1 MRKVIIITGI
11 SAAVIVFFIYSILN
25 KGNASLKKSIQTT
38 MQKVNT
44 SVSKN
49 TPTPFPFQEITI
61 PYLRDREYKSALG
74 TRQKSYETNEYTA
87 YLTSYKSD
95 GLKING
101 LLTEPQGQRP
111 ADGWPAIVFL
121 HGYIPPTLYQTEK
134 QYYDYVDYLA
144 RAGFVVFKIDLRG
157 HAESEGEATGAYFSG
172 DYIIDT
178 LNAYAALEKADFVDP
193 QKIGLWGHSM
203 AGNVVLRSLAVK
215 PTIPAAVIWA
225 GAGYT
230 YADMQKYG
238 IDDNSYRPPTQIT
251 QRQGRRQRIRDL
263 YGDYSASSN
272 FWRQMAAT
280 NYLDDFK
287 GTIQLNH
294 AIDDA
299 VVNIGYSR
307 DLNALLDSTSIPHEL
322 KEYESGGHNISG
334 SSFNAAIANTAS
346 FFKKYLK

>member
-1 MRKVIIITGI
+1 MRKTIIITGI
-11 SAAVIVFFIYSILN
+11 SAAFIVFFIYSLLN
-25 KGNASLKKSIQTT
+25 KGNANLKKSIQTT
-38 MQKVNT
+38 IQKINAAGI
-44 SVSKN
+44 KN
-49 TPTPFPFQEITI
+49 TPAPFPFQEITI
-61 PYLRDREYKSALG
+61 PYLRNREYKSVLG
-74 TRQKSYETNEYTA
+74 PKQKSYETDEYTA
-87 YLTSYKSD
+87 YLTSYDSD

-101 LLTEPQGQRP
+101 ILTEPKSLKP
-111 ADGWPAIVFL
+111 NAGWPAIVFL

-144 RAGFVVFKIDLRG
+144 SAGFVVFKIDLRG
-157 HAESEGEATGAYFSG
+157 HADSDGEATGAYFSG

-178 LNAYAALEKADFVDP
+178 LNAYAALEKADFVNP

-203 AGNVVLRSLAVK
+203 AGNVVLRAMAVK
-215 PTIPAAVIWA
+215 STIPAAVIWA

-238 IDDNSYRPPTQIT
+238 IDDNSYRPPAQTT

-263 YGDYSASSN
+263 YGEYSASSA

-280 NYLDDFK
+280 NYLHDLK
-287 GTIQLNH
+287 GAIKLNH
-294 AIDDA
+294 AIDDM

-307 DLNALLDSTSIPHEL
+307 DLNSRLNLTSIPHEL
-322 KEYESGGHNISG
+322 NEYESGGHNISG
-334 SSFNAAIANTAS
+334 NSFNAAMANTTS

>member
-263 YGDYSASSN
+263 YGDYSASSD
-272 FWRQMAAT
+272 FWRQWRQR
-280 NYLDDFK
+280 
-287 GTIQLNH
+287 TI
-294 AIDDA
+294 
-299 VVNIGYSR
+299 
-307 DLNALLDSTSIPHEL
+307 
-322 KEYESGGHNISG
+322 
-334 SSFNAAIANTAS
+334 
-346 FFKKYLK
+346 

>member
-74 TRQKSYETNEYTA
+74 TRQKSYETVEYTA

-178 LNAYAALEKADFVDP
+178 LNAYSALEKTDIVNP
-193 QKIGLWGHSM
+193 RKIGLWGHSM

-280 NYLDDFK
+280 NYLNELQ
-287 GTIQLNH
+287 GAIQLNH

-334 SSFNAAIANTAS
+334 SSFNAAMANTAS